1 MSHKGMF
8 THGADYRAPQN
19 VKIQDQFKEGE
30 CTMKMLIEI
39 DITPEQYLQSEALS
53 RKMRMPTDKAVG
65 KIVSFHIPSI
75 LANTHVEAPAGPK
88 PIDWG
93 AFK

>member
-1 MSHKGMF
+1 M
-8 THGADYRAPQN
+8 N
-19 VKIQDQFKEGE
+19 
-30 CTMKMLIEI
+30 TMEMAIVIE
-39 DITPEQYLQSEALS
+39 ITPEEYLQAEALS

-65 KIVSFHIPSI
+65 KMVSFHMPSI
-75 LANTHVEAPAGPK
+75 LANTHIEAPVGPK

>member
-1 MSHKGMF
+1 M
-8 THGADYRAPQN
+8 N
-19 VKIQDQFKEGE
+19 
-30 CTMKMLIEI
+30 TMEMAIVIE
-39 DITPEQYLQSEALS
+39 ITPEEYLQAEAKA

-65 KIVSFHIPSI
+65 KIVSFHMPNI
-75 LANTHVEAPAGPK
+75 LANTHIEAPAGPK

>member
-1 MSHKGMF
+1 
-8 THGADYRAPQN
+8 
-19 VKIQDQFKEGE
+19 
-30 CTMKMLIEI
+30 MKMLIEI
-39 DITPEQYLQSEALS
+39 DITPEQYLQAEAKA

-65 KIVSFHIPSI
+65 KIVSFHMPNI
-75 LANTHVEAPAGPK
+75 LANTHIEAPAGPK